1 MNAYLQLFD
10 EIAPQL
16 PGSHRPL
23 MQFARGAALARF
35 SAEGFPS
42 PREEEWRYTNIS
54 PIEKKLFK
62 PAPAVAAATE
72 LNGAVD
78 ELLERFVLA
87 DTDRVV
93 LVNGHFS
100 AALSKLDDIPEPLF
114 VESVGHL
121 LHTDPER
128 VESLINHNLD
138 RDAHG
143 LIGYNGAF
151 FNDGVLID
159 VPAGHRVDRPLQILH
174 IATRPDC
181 AMVSR
186 NLIRL
191 GENSHL
197 QLVECYLG
205 PEGVGYLTAAV
216 TEAAV
221 GEQAR
226 LDYYRIQQES
236 DKAYHFNGLYVRQ
249 DTGARFN
256 HHNIDFGG
264 LLARAETHTELGED
278 AECKLTGLFLG
289 RGRQH
294 VDNHTL
300 IQHRAPHGT
309 SSENYRGVLA
319 DRARGVFQG
328 RIVVHPKAQKTQAD
342 MSNRNLL
349 LSDDAEVDTKPQLE
363 ILADD
368 VKCSHGVT
376 VGQLDAE
383 SVFYLQSRGV
393 DEESARNMLTFA
405 FANEM
410 VEKIEL
416 PGLKDLVQ
424 DQLLD
429 RFPQSG
435 IRRDWL

>member
-1 MNAYLQLFD
+1 MNAYLQLYE
-10 EIAPQL
+10 EIASHL
-16 PGSHRPL
+16 PGNQRPL
-23 MQFARGAALARF
+23 MQFARQAALARF

-42 PREEEWRYTNIS
+42 PREEEWRYTNVS

-72 LNGAVD
+72 LNGATQD
-78 ELLERFVLA
+78 LLGRFGLP
-87 DTDRVV
+87 DCYRLV
-93 LVNGHFS
+93 LVNGRFS
-100 AALSKLDDIPEPLF
+100 PALSNLGDIPDALF

-121 LHTDPER
+121 LQSDPER
-128 VESLINHNLD
+128 VESLLNHNLD

-143 LIGYNGAF
+143 FIGYNGAF
-151 FNDGVLID
+151 FSDGLFVD
-159 VPAGHRVDRPLQILH
+159 VPAGYSAEQPLQIIH
-174 IATRPDC
+174 IATRPDT
-181 AMVSR
+181 ALVSR

-191 GENSHL
+191 GAGSRL
-197 QLVECYLG
+197 QLVECFLS
-205 PEGVGYLTAAV
+205 PEGIGYLTAAV

-221 GEQAR
+221 GNGAGLE
-226 LDYYRIQQES
+226 YYRLQMES

-249 DTGARFN
+249 DAGSRFR
-256 HHNIDFGG
+256 HHNVDFGG
-264 LLARAETHTELGED
+264 LLARGEIHTELGHG
-278 AECKLTGLFLG
+278 AECGLTGLFLAH
-289 RGRQH
+289 GRQH
-294 VDNHTL
+294 VDTHTL
-300 IQHRAPHGT
+300 IQHRAPDGI

-319 DRARGVFQG
+319 DRSRGVFQG

-349 LSDDAEVDTKPQLE
+349 LSDDAEIDTKPQLE

-376 VGQLDAE
+376 VGQLEPE

-410 VEKIEL
+410 VEMITL
-416 PGLKDLVQ
+416 PGLKALVQ
-424 DQLLD
+424 DQLLSQ
-429 RFPQSG
+429 FPQTG